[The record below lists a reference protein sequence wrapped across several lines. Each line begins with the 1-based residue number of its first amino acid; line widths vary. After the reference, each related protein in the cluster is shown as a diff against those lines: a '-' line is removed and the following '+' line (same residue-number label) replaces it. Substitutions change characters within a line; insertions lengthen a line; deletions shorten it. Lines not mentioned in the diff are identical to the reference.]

1 MGNDPDRDEKG
12 RFVKGCSYVNNITP
26 EERKKRQS
34 NGGKKAAIVNRR
46 RRQIREA
53 LLDILAAPVRDI
65 DAQKAQILELY
76 GIEDPRQADSLA
88 LSMVLKAVGG
98 DVEAAKFARDTT
110 GEKPTTGVEV
120 GNLDDKPFES
130 IDLGALSD
138 EELQRMAFAR
148 NVVAGDGGDD
158 GDDDDDDDE
167 KIVETE

>member
-1 MGNDPDRDEKG
+1 MGNNPDRDEKG
-12 RFVKGCSYVNNITP
+12 RFLKGCSYANNITP

-34 NGGKKAAIVNRR
+34 NGGKKAAIVQRR

-148 NVVAGDGGDD
+148 NAVAGDD
-158 GDDDDDDDE
+158 GDGGDDDDE

>member
-1 MGNDPDRDEKG
+1 MAK
-12 RFVKGCSYVNNITP
+12 K
-26 EERKKRQS
+26 EE
-34 NGGKKAAIVNRR
+34 
-46 RRQIREA
+46 
-53 LLDILAAPVRDI
+53 L
-65 DAQKAQILELY
+65 KAQILELY

-148 NVVAGDGGDD
+148 NVVAGD
-158 GDDDDDDDE
+158 DDDDDDE